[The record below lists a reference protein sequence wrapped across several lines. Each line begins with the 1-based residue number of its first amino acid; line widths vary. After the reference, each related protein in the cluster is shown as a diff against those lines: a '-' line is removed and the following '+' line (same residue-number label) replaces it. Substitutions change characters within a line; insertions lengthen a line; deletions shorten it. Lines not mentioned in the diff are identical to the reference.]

1 DSLRNQVSLLE
12 QDIVQTTEI
21 VKQLKHDLTLKERVI
36 RFYSD
41 MEENDAQASEAND
54 LGVRHF
60 EQKIRN
66 LEYENEELR
75 AEALQL
81 KLDAENYENQEQSIV
96 DNFVNALANANAEI
110 DDDLS

>member
-1 DSLRNQVSLLE
+1 
-12 QDIVQTTEI
+12 
-21 VKQLKHDLTLKERVI
+21 
-36 RFYSD
+36 
-41 MEENDAQASEAND
+41 D

-110 DDDLS
+110 DNLQQELIKKSNENTQQQDEILRLSYDV